1 MVSPASVG
9 GDPRRIE
16 GDADDERNYY
26 QGNHAG
32 HMDVEVVSPVESLES
47 SVSWNDHEPT
57 VASSFSSV
65 ATIENDIDNG
75 SEIEVKRRAEETC
88 DSTTASIA
96 AIVSKEDNIV
106 VDSEIGNT
114 ALEVVSKLNTDR
126 DFLSAAPQP
135 IHNVDGEVPSPHADY
150 RGKSIINHVV
160 KKGDRVRVIKKGE
173 KYGMSGII
181 ARTTKVFVFFEDEST
196 GTRVQIMPK
205 FVELVVEDSTT
216 LSQGRGG
223 VTRQQQQQRPLSEI
237 SPPSFDAK
245 RDTPRQA
252 PNEGRQQ
259 KQRNT
264 VSPPSQKPT
273 DFPKL
278 STVLVDKSNRT
289 HGGKVGTVEGHTD
302 CFVQIKFKPGSK
314 KIDRIKPKFLTLVA
328 GDNQSISSS
337 KSSETTSSEITDRNG
352 TPQNDTNS
360 VVERV
365 GYAEEQFEQYRI
377 GKYIVGK
384 LTFIKSSTPVA
395 CAFESIWERDTCL
408 PPLEIP
414 LTEQLPSKR
423 CGASGKEYE
432 LYYFRIGEDMSGS
445 LLFKKKKNVT
455 AYYVSSEFLQEHEE
469 LLADFGVLPAH
480 KVLARRALL
489 FSPAMKIENEYAI
502 TRVHATDVTMVDDL
516 GTAGCGFISEQYL
529 EDLLGNKIK
538 AKTALGVQVRIFV
551 PTMGIFKGV
560 LMRKRN
566 MQKSIELNDSL
577 LKVGPSR
584 DPNASDNGWIVVT
597 KSFPSGGNYT
607 FSRVFKIEKHQTH
620 KPLPK
625 SFIRE
630 VQKERSFKMSPMY
643 SQVMESLGVSDAT
656 IESYRSDYHKHPE
669 KIQHTHLVG
678 MADPTGGLPSNTVF
692 VTGMKGVEM
701 DKLFVTR
708 SPCMERKDG
717 RVLRVV
723 TKKPDS
729 MTSDE
734 WEWLQNLSFGA
745 LIFANPKPGDR
756 PLPELIADGDLDGDL
771 YFVCWNKTIL
781 TNLNSI
787 PITDDE
793 LVAPLDAHTK
803 SKDYDPEWFDKTQR
817 FIAEAPMYHAG
828 IDALVGI
835 LHNKW
840 KKIGDINDENAI
852 CFARASKYALDLK
865 THGGLVFLPKHLWD
879 QVPMQLHQYLTA
891 DEEDQGLDIHEIV

>member
-32 HMDVEVVSPVESLES
+32 DHMDMEIEAISPVESRES
-47 SVSWNDHEPT
+47 SVSWNDHAPT

-65 ATIENDIDNG
+65 ATIENDIETE
-75 SEIEVKRRAEETC
+75 SEVEVTRRAEETF

-96 AIVSKEDNIV
+96 TTVSTEDEMTV
-106 VDSEIGNT
+106 GSEIGNA
-114 ALEVVSKLNTDR
+114 ALEVVSKLNAEK
-126 DFLSAAPQP
+126 DFVSAAPQQ
-135 IHNVDGEVPSPHADY
+135 IHNVGGDVPSPHADY
-150 RGKSIINHVV
+150 RNNGNHIVE
-160 KKGDRVRVIKKGE
+160 KGDRVRVIKKGE

-205 FVELVVEDSTT
+205 FVELLVEDSST
-216 LSQGRGG
+216 LSQDRCG
-223 VTRQQQQQRPLSEI
+223 VTRQQQQQQPLPGI
-237 SPPSFDAK
+237 SPRSFDTK
-245 RDTPRQA
+245 RDTPQQA
-252 PNEGRQQ
+252 PNDGRQR

-264 VSPPSQKPT
+264 ISPPSQKPT
-273 DFPKL
+273 DFPKM

-289 HGGKVGTVEGHTD
+289 HGGKMGKVEGHTD
-302 CFVQIKFKPGSK
+302 CFVQIKFMPDGK
-314 KIDRIKPKFLTLVA
+314 KVYRVKPKFLTLIA

-337 KSSETTSSEITDRNG
+337 KSSETTSSEITDGNG
-352 TPQNDTNS
+352 TPQNDGDS

-365 GYAEEQFEQYRI
+365 GYAAEQFEQLKFD
-377 GKYIVGK
+377 KYIVGK
-384 LTFIKSSTPVA
+384 MTFIKSNTPVA
-395 CAFESIWERDTCL
+395 CAFESIWERDKCL
-408 PPLEIP
+408 PPLEVP
-414 LTEQLPSKR
+414 LTELPLKR
-423 CGASGKEYE
+423 CDANGIKYE
-432 LYYFRIGEDMSGS
+432 LYYFRIGEDMTDSW
-445 LLFKKKKNVT
+445 LFKRKKNVT
-455 AYYVSSEFLQEHEE
+455 AYYVRSEILRKQEE
-469 LLADFGVLPAH
+469 LLADFGALPAH

-489 FSPAMKIENEYAI
+489 FSPAIKIGNKYAI
-502 TRVHATDVTMVDDL
+502 TRIPANDMTLVDDL

-529 EDLLGNKIK
+529 EDLLGNNIK
-538 AKTALGVQVRIFV
+538 ARTALGVQVRIFV
-551 PTMGIFKGV
+551 PTLGIFKGV

-584 DPNASDNGWIVVT
+584 DPNASDIGWIVIT
-597 KSFPSGGNYT
+597 KAFPSIGNYT
-607 FSRVFKIEKHQTH
+607 FSRVFKIMEEHLKQ
-620 KPLPK
+620 KSLPK
-625 SFIRE
+625 SFTRE

-643 SQVMESLGVSDAT
+643 SQVMESLGVPNAV
-656 IESYRSDYHKHPE
+656 IESYRSDYHKNPE

-678 MADPTGGLPSNTVF
+678 VADPTGQLPSNTVF
-692 VTGMKGVEM
+692 VTGIKGVEI

-717 RVLRVV
+717 RVLTVV
-723 TKKPDS
+723 TTKPDS
-729 MTSDE
+729 MTNDV
-734 WEWLQNLSFGA
+734 WEWLLSLSFGA

-771 YFVCWNKTIL
+771 YFVCWQKTIL
-781 TNLNSI
+781 TNLKSI

-803 SKDYDPEWFDKTQR
+803 SKDYDPEWYDKTQR

-840 KKIGDINDENAI
+840 KRIGDVTDADAI
-852 CFARASKYALDLK
+852 SFSRASKYALDLK
-865 THGGLVFLPKHLWD
+865 THGGLIFLPKHLWD
-879 QVPMQLHQYLTA
+879 QVPGQLHHYLTA
-891 DEEDQGLDIHEIV
+891 DEK